1 MYSKVKVFSGRS
13 NPELTKKINK
23 LLSYP
28 EGDVKF
34 NDFADGEIW
43 LRYENNIRGAD
54 VFIVQPTNP
63 PSDNIVEL
71 LLMIDA
77 AKRASAKRITA
88 VIPYFGYAR
97 QDRKDQPR
105 VPISSRLFID
115 TVVSAGADRILTMD
129 LHSSQIQGYANIPFD
144 HLYAKPIF
152 IDKLRKLTAGKD
164 YTMVSPDIG
173 GVKFSRSYAQ
183 MLDLPLT
190 IIDKRRPKHNQAE
203 VVNIIGKTD
212 FEHVLITDDMI
223 DTGGTV
229 TSVSQLLKDKG
240 AKSITVVAT
249 HGLFSGDCVDK
260 IMNSPIDKVIV
271 SNTVEIPEEKRFP
284 KLEIISAAQLLADAI
299 MRIHNEESISKI
311 FDFKYK

>member
-13 NPELTKKINK
+13 NPELTKQINSH
-23 LLSYP
+23 LSYP
-28 EGDVKF
+28 EGKV
-34 NDFADGEIW
+34 DFRDFSDGEIW
-43 LRYENNIRGAD
+43 LRYKNNIRGAD

-63 PSDNIVEL
+63 PSDNIIEL

-105 VPISSRLFID
+105 VPISSRVFMD
-115 TVVSAGADRILTMD
+115 TIVSAGANRILTMD
-129 LHSSQIQGYANIPFD
+129 LHSSQIQGFANIPFD

-152 IDKLRKLTAGKD
+152 IERLKKLIAGKK

-173 GVKFSRSYAQ
+173 GVKFSRSYAKV
-183 MLDLPLT
+183 LNLPLA
-190 IIDKRRPKHNQAE
+190 IVDKRRPKHNQAE
-203 VVNIIGKTD
+203 VVHLIGKTD
-212 FEHVLITDDMI
+212 FEHVLIVDDMI

-229 TSVSQLLKDKG
+229 TEVANLLEERG
-240 AKSITVVAT
+240 CKSITVVAT
-249 HGLFSGDCVDK
+249 HGLFSGDCVKK
-260 IMNSPIDKVIV
+260 ITNSPIDKVIV
-271 SNTVEIPEEKRFP
+271 TNSVNIPEEKRFD
-284 KLEIISAAQLLADAI
+284 KLEIVSAAQLLADAI

>member
-13 NPELTKKINK
+13 NPELTKEINSH
-23 LLSYP
+23 LSYP
-28 EGDVKF
+28 EGKI
-34 NDFADGEIW
+34 DFRDFSDGEIW
-43 LRYENNIRGAD
+43 LRFQNNIRGAD

-63 PSDNIVEL
+63 PSDNILEL

-105 VPISSRLFID
+105 VPISSRVIMD
-115 TVVSAGADRILTMD
+115 SIVGAGANRILTMD
-129 LHSSQIQGYANIPFD
+129 LHSSQIQGFANIPFD

-152 IDKLRKLTAGKD
+152 VERLKKLIAGKN
-164 YTMVSPDIG
+164 YTMVSPDVG
-173 GVKFSRSYAQ
+173 GVKFSRSYAKV
-183 MLDLPLT
+183 LDLPMA
-190 IIDKRRPKHNQAE
+190 IVDKRRPKHNQAE
-203 VVNIIGKTD
+203 VVHLIGETD
-212 FEHVLITDDMI
+212 FEHVLIVDDLI

-229 TSVSQLLKDKG
+229 TEVSRMLDERNC
-240 AKSITVVAT
+240 KSITVVAT
-249 HGLFSGDCVDK
+249 HGIFSGNCVEK

-271 SNTVEIPEEKRFP
+271 SNSVDIPEEKRFP
-284 KLEIISAAQLLADAI
+284 KLEIVSAAQLLADAI

>member
-13 NPELTKKINK
+13 NPELTKQINSH
-23 LLSYP
+23 LSYP
-28 EGDVKF
+28 EGKV
-34 NDFADGEIW
+34 DFRDFSDGEIW
-43 LRYENNIRGAD
+43 LRYKNNIRGAD

-63 PSDNIVEL
+63 PSDNIIEL

-105 VPISSRLFID
+105 VPISSRVFMD
-115 TVVSAGADRILTMD
+115 TIVSAGANRILTMD
-129 LHSSQIQGYANIPFD
+129 LHSSQIQGFANIPFD

-152 IDKLRKLTAGKD
+152 IERLKKLISGKK

-173 GVKFSRSYAQ
+173 GVKFSRSYAKV
-183 MLDLPLT
+183 LNLPLA
-190 IIDKRRPKHNQAE
+190 IVDKRRPKHNQAE
-203 VVNIIGKTD
+203 VVHLIGKTD
-212 FEHVLITDDMI
+212 FEHVLIVDDMI

-229 TSVSQLLKDKG
+229 TEVANMLEERG
-240 AKSITVVAT
+240 CKSITVVAT
-249 HGLFSGDCVDK
+249 HGLFSGDCVKK
-260 IMNSPIDKVIV
+260 ITNSPIDKVIV
-271 SNTVEIPEEKRFP
+271 TNSVNTPEEKRFD
-284 KLEIISAAQLLADAI
+284 KLEVVSAAQLLADAI